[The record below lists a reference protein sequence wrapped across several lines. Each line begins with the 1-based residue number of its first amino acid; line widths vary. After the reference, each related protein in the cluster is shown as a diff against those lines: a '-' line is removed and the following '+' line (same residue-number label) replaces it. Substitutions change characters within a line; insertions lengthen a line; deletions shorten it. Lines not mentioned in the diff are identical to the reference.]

1 MDLGYTHA
9 RRLFAID
16 YSTSVTNNSFYY
28 GQVEAIVTKNIR
40 RNDAVILWDH
50 SYREITGEELSRV
63 IGSRSGGGGTSPV
76 AIAEAVATLG
86 SDVAWHLVLVTDGQ
100 VGVTSIDQCD
110 SFIAERNLQFRYV
123 SAFIIGEEGNL
134 SVVCPFTRSCSHA
147 VWAIRPS
154 GTEISRIEVARV
166 SDADLALVD
175 RLSEI
180 KTVPEFDASF
190 EGLSRSL
197 TARTLGTVGD
207 RRLRNEVIDLQNRI
221 ARSLGSGVENIGPQM
236 REALES
242 GRLPEALEY
251 GAQLVAG
258 HVVPPGLSAK
268 IHGLIRLCEGALR
281 LTFDVGSIQT
291 ARAERA
297 RPALEADALDVATAP
312 TTVASF
318 VCPISYEDE
327 TDPVI
332 LVVAPEQPLLFK
344 VGPKTVTQMLDCPLN
359 GLLKHHFMDSFAAL
373 LDHPLSLRSMREAAS
388 SRSPITTSP
397 ITRRKLIGA
406 IPLGGAK
413 SHVEAADWT
422 LSRILSG
429 GKALGNADLWFALLW
444 MAIEDGRA
452 PHLAEMLPFIRE
464 QMLWRLCFRYST
476 AAVTG
481 LSGFVQRRIP
491 LGCAIWFC
499 LASPA
504 FRIHPAVSYDP
515 LRLHLPH
522 INIMRRLL
530 DLAGYPLPDGIVRHV
545 KRLRALFALLAFSKW
560 NHTDLQALLRGLRQR
575 WLYVDRRKVH
585 RDLFDRADQVAM
597 YVPIDGV
604 PTDHQLEIVREN
616 LPRRCVGLTNE
627 ELIGLGSLVNPNIAA
642 SAIELPVEW
651 NPPRVRQ
658 AAVEW
663 ALYDGRLESF
673 GRIEICP
680 STMRPFA
687 RLNDGRSWRDALAE
701 VIESEGELAEDQI
714 FSGHRWYGRFVC
726 ATRHYPNAEE
736 MIEFIFNRVIVRG
749 DRVALMQDIRNFA
762 DLICGQYAKVIVG
775 VPAGVFIWR
784 FTRSAALE
792 SRMKMEGES
801 PQNRMIDESGN
812 VEKDAKPPK
821 GKKKLEKKKHTSAN
835 EQRQLRGHG
844 SAKAKDKAGRAK

>member
-1 MDLGYTHA
+1 
-9 RRLFAID
+9 
-16 YSTSVTNNSFYY
+16 
-28 GQVEAIVTKNIR
+28 
-40 RNDAVILWDH
+40 
-50 SYREITGEELSRV
+50 
-63 IGSRSGGGGTSPV
+63 
-76 AIAEAVATLG
+76 
-86 SDVAWHLVLVTDGQ
+86 
-100 VGVTSIDQCD
+100 
-110 SFIAERNLQFRYV
+110 
-123 SAFIIGEEGNL
+123 
-134 SVVCPFTRSCSHA
+134 
-147 VWAIRPS
+147 
-154 GTEISRIEVARV
+154 V

-180 KTVPEFDASF
+180 KTVPEFEAAF

-197 TARTLGTVGD
+197 TARTLGTIGD
-207 RRLRNEVIDLQNRI
+207 RRLRNEVIDLQNRL
-221 ARSLGSGVENIGPQM
+221 ARSLGSGVENIGPQL

-258 HVVPPGLSAK
+258 HVVPAGLSAK
-268 IHGLIRLCEGALR
+268 IHGLVRLCEGALR
-281 LTFDVGSIQT
+281 LTFDAGSIQA

-297 RPALEADALDVATAP
+297 RPALEADALDVSAAP

-318 VCPISYEDE
+318 DCPISYEDE

-332 LVVAPEQPLLFK
+332 LVAEPEHPLLLD

-359 GLLKHHFMDSFAAL
+359 GLLKHHFLGAFVAL

-388 SRSPITTSP
+388 SGSPITTSP
-397 ITRRKLIGA
+397 ITRRKLVGA
-406 IPLGGAK
+406 IPLGAAK
-413 SHVEAADWT
+413 SHAEAADWT

-464 QMLWRLCFRYST
+464 QMLWRLRFRYST

-481 LSGFVQRRIP
+481 LASFVQRRIP

-504 FRIHPAVSYDP
+504 FRLHPAVSYDP

-522 INIMRRLL
+522 SNLMRRLL
-530 DLAGYPLPDGIVRHV
+530 DLAGYPLPDGVVRHA

-560 NHTDLQALLRGLRQR
+560 NNTDLQALLRGLRQR
-575 WLYVDRRKVH
+575 WLFVDRRKVH
-585 RDLFDRADQVAM
+585 QDLFDRHDEVAM
-597 YVPIDGV
+597 YVPIDGA
-604 PTDHQLEIVREN
+604 PTEHQLEIVREN

-627 ELIGLGSLVNPNIAA
+627 ELIGLGSLVNPNVAA
-642 SAIELPVEW
+642 SAIELPLEW
-651 NPPRVRQ
+651 EPPRVRDPV
-658 AAVEW
+658 VEW
-663 ALYDGRLESF
+663 AMYNGRVDRF
-673 GRIEICP
+673 ARIEICP

-687 RLNDGRSWRDALAE
+687 RLDDGRTWRDALAE
-701 VIESEGELAEDQI
+701 AVESEGELETDQI

-726 ATRHYPNAEE
+726 ATRHYPNSEE
-736 MIEFIFNRVIVRG
+736 MVEFIFNRVIVRG
-749 DRVALMQDIRNFA
+749 ERAALMQDIRSFA

-792 SRMKMEGES
+792 ARLKMES
-801 PQNRMIDESGN
+801 APPQNRMIDESGK
-812 VEKDAKPPK
+812 VAKEAKPPK
-821 GKKKLEKKKHTSAN
+821 GKKKLEKKKHTPAI
-835 EQRQLRGHG
+835 EHRHLTGQG
-844 SAKAKDKAGRAK
+844 SEKSKDKATRMM